1 MLVNCQSEVA
11 KRDDVD
17 IQSLSY
23 MLEQNPWLK
32 SMAEKNKNFK
42 KQLEVDNL
50 ESFMSTRASAHFSD
64 PRFSHHYLKTTQ
76 EQITV
81 E

>member
-1 MLVNCQSEVA
+1 MFVNCQSEVS

-17 IQSLSY
+17 IQNLSY
-23 MLEQNPWLK
+23 MLEQNPWIK

-42 KQLEVDNL
+42 KQLEEDNM
-50 ESFMSTRASAHFSD
+50 ESFMSNRASAHFSD
-64 PRFSHHYLKTTQ
+64 PRFSHHYLTTTQ
-76 EQITV
+76 EQITA